1 MTMSYSFLTRL
12 VIFGVVLFPVIEGK
26 LIRPEFIFPA
36 LPLIKQFV
44 EAVILRMLM
53 FQLMQLSEMLV
64 AAGRIQVDYLIL
76 VARKP
81 VFRYV

>member
-64 AAGRIQVDYLIL
+64 VADRVQVDY
-76 VARKP
+76 
-81 VFRYV
+81 